1 MELFKKVFKSLF
13 KIVLTT
19 SIAIV
24 TFIVDMLILLEDI
37 LERLNAKLYPS
48 PSVSNKEYM
57 KKLIGEYNERI
68 NRKGINVD

>member
-13 KIVLTT
+13 KIVLTP
-19 SIAIV
+19 SIVILN
-24 TFIVDMLILLEDI
+24 FIVDILILLEDI

-57 KKLIGEYNERI
+57 KKLIEEHKKETS
-68 NRKGINVD
+68 RKGVIVD

>member
-19 SIAIV
+19 SIAILN
-24 TFIVDMLILLEDI
+24 FIVDILILLEDR
-37 LERLNAKLYPS
+37 LEKLNAKLYPS

-57 KKLIGEYNERI
+57 KKLIEEHKKETS
-68 NRKGINVD
+68 RKVVSVD

>member
-24 TFIVDMLILLEDI
+24 SFIVDILILLEDI
-37 LERLNAKLYPS
+37 LERLNAKLCPS

-57 KKLIGEYNERI
+57 KKLIGEYKKETS
-68 NRKGINVD
+68 RKGVVVD